1 MVRENRVRH
10 KPFSRVVGLLMTMA
24 TKVPKKKFRKVAK
37 NAQIRVHPR
46 TPQNCLLITLS
57 DWNSLAKVSKPI
69 QSKYMS

>member
-1 MVRENRVRH
+1 
-10 KPFSRVVGLLMTMA
+10 MTMA

-57 DWNSLAKVSKPI
+57 DWNSLAKVLKPI